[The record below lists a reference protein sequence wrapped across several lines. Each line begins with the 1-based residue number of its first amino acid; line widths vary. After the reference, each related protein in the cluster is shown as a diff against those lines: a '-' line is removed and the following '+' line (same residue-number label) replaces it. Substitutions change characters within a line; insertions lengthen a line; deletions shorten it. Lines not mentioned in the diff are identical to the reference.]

1 MIKIPFVTLIDTI
14 DTLVIF
20 GNYTEFRRVV
30 QLLHQDIP
38 NFDFDVNVSLFE
50 TTIRLLGGLLSAHL
64 MAIDP
69 VLNIYVSE
77 NTICKNLFHT
87 LNFIFHCISNFILLY
102 FSLSMGK
109 INIIMNYWH

>member
-1 MIKIPFVTLIDTI
+1 MIKIPYVTLVDTI

-30 QLLHQDIP
+30 QLLHRDIP

-69 VLNIYVSE
+69 MLNIYVR
-77 NTICKNLFHT
+77 NTAVYLF
-87 LNFIFHCISNFILLY
+87 LILFDLFVSDNFF
-102 FSLSMGK
+102 FS
-109 INIIMNYWH
+109 IAYEWRRAI